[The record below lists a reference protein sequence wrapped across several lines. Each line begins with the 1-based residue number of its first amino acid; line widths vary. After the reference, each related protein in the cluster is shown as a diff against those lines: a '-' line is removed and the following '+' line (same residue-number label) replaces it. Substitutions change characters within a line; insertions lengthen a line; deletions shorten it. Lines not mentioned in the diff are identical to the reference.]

1 MRREQQEEEV
11 YCDELRK
18 AQELKTI
25 YDQKEQSIAQ
35 LKCYYEH
42 LKRPEKDK
50 SFKQAV
56 NCLNQKLERLPTKL
70 YIGYKK
76 LKVKTIECSEQGA
89 ADPGAGAEE
98 FLRLAWADY
107 VATHHRSLWT
117 WKLHKGTRRDTAPPH
132 PTRRSNISNTM
143 SRLNKSIS

>member
-1 MRREQQEEEV
+1 M
-11 YCDELRK
+11 K
-18 AQELKTI
+18 F
-25 YDQKEQSIAQ
+25 
-35 LKCYYEH
+35 YYEC
-42 LKRPEKDK
+42 LKKGESIERPEQDRV
-50 SFKQAV
+50 FKKV
-56 NCLNQKLERLPTKL
+56 VHRLNQKLERLPTKL

-89 ADPGAGAEE
+89 ADPGAGAGAGAGVEE